1 MKLRSKKSRFLF
13 RQKSYCY
20 QPFLFQKLHKL
31 KDENKMLK
39 DKLQFLEDASVSIIV
54 WCRLQFTHWK
64 KKNSL
69 NNNRKIKVQVIKINT
84 VFFAA

>member
-54 WCRLQFTHWK
+54 
-64 KKNSL
+64 
-69 NNNRKIKVQVIKINT
+69 
-84 VFFAA
+84 